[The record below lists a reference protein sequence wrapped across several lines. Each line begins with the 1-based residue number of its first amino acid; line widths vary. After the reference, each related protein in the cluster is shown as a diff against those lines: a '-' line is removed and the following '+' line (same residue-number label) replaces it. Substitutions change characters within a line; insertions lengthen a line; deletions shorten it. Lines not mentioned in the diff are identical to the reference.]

1 MSVESPTEPAL
12 PPEDIAAPER
22 RRVSVSYAD
31 LSGFVA
37 MSEAFTPEEVEETM
51 NAFLE
56 ETVRGIEV
64 HGGTADR
71 LAGTSVT
78 AFFGAPRPARDHAWK
93 AIRSACDQIAFL
105 RERREDFHAKG
116 KLLPECSVAV
126 HTGEMVLGHTGPGGR
141 RSFTALGP
149 AVTLAER
156 ITRGARPGEVLVTGA
171 TLTAALADLPGN
183 WQVAETTENTP
194 ETRPTNDAVP
204 LPADLRGRVVLV
216 GPNVVVSPETATFR
230 FRYRHTLPRRG
241 VEAPLAVLAV
251 DRPDQAGAH
260 PYAEIHNL
268 ALTSQDRVVGRY
280 HLLEVVG
287 RGGMAEVW
295 RARDN
300 SGAVVAIKILR
311 GGIDASDHSLRRLKR
326 EAEIMQR
333 LSHRHV
339 CGIREIGFHD
349 GVTFIAMEF
358 VEGATLSAVLSA
370 AGDSTSL
377 PTAGADVSAGLPS
390 VIARAS
396 RMRPGT
402 AARDESA
409 TVARPKPRAEAATLP
424 VQQSLAILIQ
434 VCAAIHYAHEH
445 GVLHRDLKPGNI
457 LIRPNGEPVVTDF
470 GLGKIRDAWTTA
482 RFPSTS
488 RCSAPSNTWP
498 PSRPARARTPTSAP
512 TSIPSARSFTRCSPG
527 GDPSSP
533 AAACSPTS
541 SAFPRTSPRRSAST
555 RRSSTPTSRPSP
567 SKPCATI
574 PPPATATPPHCGKT
588 SNATSAA
595 SPSSRAPPRSGRCCG
610 KTCADSGGGRVR
622 RRLRGG
628 WRRSAR
634 HA

>member
-1 MSVESPTEPAL
+1 MPSETPTEPAL
-12 PPEDIAAPER
+12 PPEDVAAPER

-51 NAFLE
+51 NAFIE

-64 HGGTADR
+64 HGGTADH

-78 AFFGAPRPARDHAWK
+78 ALFGAPRPARDHAWK

-116 KLLPECSVAV
+116 KLLPECCVAV

-183 WQVAETTENTP
+183 WQVAETTENAP
-194 ETRPTNDAVP
+194 ETRTTNDAVP

-216 GPNVVVSPETATFR
+216 GPNVAVSPETATFR

-251 DRPDQAGAH
+251 DRPDQAIAH
-260 PYAEIHNL
+260 PYPELHDL
-268 ALTSQDRVVGRY
+268 AITSQDRVVGRY

-311 GGIDASDHSLRRLKR
+311 GGIDASEHSLRRLKR

-409 TVARPKPRAEAATLP
+409 TVARPKPRAEAAVLP

-470 GLGKIRDAWTTA
+470 GLGKIRDAVDDRSLSFDEQVLGTIEYMAPEQARASKDADERADVYSLGAILYQMLTGRRPFVSSGSLLTDLQ
-482 RFPSTS
+482 RFPTHEP
-488 RCSAPSNTWP
+488 APLREHAPQLDLDLQTIALKALRNDP
-498 PSRPARARTPTSAP
+498 AARYRNAAALREDLVRYQRGEPILARPATL
-512 TSIPSARSFTRCSPG
+512 G
-527 GDPSSP
+527 EVLW
-533 AAACSPTS
+533 
-541 SAFPRTSPRRSAST
+541 
-555 RRSSTPTSRPSP
+555 
-567 SKPCATI
+567 K
-574 PPPATATPPHCGKT
+574 
-588 SNATSAA
+588 NL
-595 SPSSRAPPRSGRCCG
+595 
-610 KTCADSGGGRVR
+610 
-622 RRLRGG
+622 RRLG
-628 WRRSAR
+628 RRPG
-634 HA
+634 

>member
-1 MSVESPTEPAL
+1 MSAENPTEPGL
-12 PPEDIAAPER
+12 PPESIAAPER

-31 LSGFVA
+31 LSRFVA

-64 HGGTADR
+64 HGGTADH

-78 AFFGAPRPARDHAWK
+78 ALFGAPRPARDHAWK
-93 AIRSACDQIAFL
+93 AIRSACDQLAFL

-183 WQVAETTENTP
+183 WQVAETTENAP
-194 ETRPTNDAVP
+194 EPRATNDAVP

-216 GPNVVVSPETATFR
+216 GPNVAVSPETATFR

-260 PYAEIHNL
+260 PYPELHDL
-268 ALTSQDRVVGRY
+268 AITSQDRIVGRY

-311 GGIDASDHSLRRLKR
+311 GGIDASEHSLRRLKR

-470 GLGKIRDAWTTA
+470 GLGKIRDAVDDRSLSFDEQVLGTIEYMAPEQA
-482 RFPSTS
+482 RSSKDADERADVYSLGAILYQMLTGRRAFVSSGSLLTDLQRLPTHEP
-488 RCSAPSNTWP
+488 APLREHSPQLDADLQTIALKALRNDP
-498 PSRPARARTPTSAP
+498 AARYRNAAALREDLERYQRGEPILARPATL
-512 TSIPSARSFTRCSPG
+512 G
-527 GDPSSP
+527 EVLW
-533 AAACSPTS
+533 
-541 SAFPRTSPRRSAST
+541 
-555 RRSSTPTSRPSP
+555 
-567 SKPCATI
+567 K
-574 PPPATATPPHCGKT
+574 
-588 SNATSAA
+588 NL
-595 SPSSRAPPRSGRCCG
+595 
-610 KTCADSGGGRVR
+610 
-622 RRLRGG
+622 RRLAGG
-628 WRRSAR
+628 ERR
-634 HA
+634 

>member
-1 MSVESPTEPAL
+1 MSAENPTEPAL

-251 DRPDQAGAH
+251 DRPDQADAH

-470 GLGKIRDAWTTA
+470 GLGKIRDAVDDRSLSFDEQVLGTIEYMAPEQARASKDADERADVYSLGAILYQMLTGRRPFVSSGSLLTDLQ
-482 RFPSTS
+482 RFPTHEP
-488 RCSAPSNTWP
+488 APLREHAPQLDPDLQTIALKALRNDP
-498 PSRPARARTPTSAP
+498 AARYRNAAALREDLERYQRGEPILARPATL
-512 TSIPSARSFTRCSPG
+512 G
-527 GDPSSP
+527 EMLW
-533 AAACSPTS
+533 
-541 SAFPRTSPRRSAST
+541 
-555 RRSSTPTSRPSP
+555 
-567 SKPCATI
+567 K
-574 PPPATATPPHCGKT
+574 
-588 SNATSAA
+588 NL
-595 SPSSRAPPRSGRCCG
+595 
-610 KTCADSGGGRVR
+610 
-622 RRLRGG
+622 RRLG
-628 WRRSAR
+628 RRPG
-634 HA
+634 

>member
-1 MSVESPTEPAL
+1 MPAEPSPDPTL
-12 PPEDIAAPER
+12 PPEDAAAPER
-22 RRVSVSYAD
+22 RRVSVSFAD
-31 LSGFVA
+31 LRDFVA

-64 HGGTADR
+64 HGGTADH

-78 AFFGAPRPARDHAWK
+78 ALFGAPRPARDHAWK
-93 AIRSACDQIAFL
+93 AIRSACDQRAFL
-105 RERREDFHAKG
+105 RARREDFHAKG

-149 AVTLAER
+149 AITLAER
-156 ITRGARPGEVLVTGA
+156 LTRGARPGEVLVTGA

-183 WQVAETTENTP
+183 WQVADTTENAP
-194 ETRPTNDAVP
+194 EPRLTGDAVP

-216 GPNVVVSPETATFR
+216 GPNVALSPETATFR

-241 VEAPLAVLAV
+241 VEPPLAVLAV

-268 ALTSQDRVVGRY
+268 ALTSQDRIIGRY

-311 GGIDASDHSLRRLKR
+311 GGIDASEHSLRRLKR
-326 EAEIMQR
+326 EAVIMQR
-333 LSHRHV
+333 LAHPHV

-349 GVTFIAMEF
+349 GITFIAMEF
-358 VEGATLSAVLSA
+358 VEGATLSAVLAA
-370 AGDSTSL
+370 AGDSTSKS
-377 PTAGADVSAGLPS
+377 GAPSEVSADLPS
-390 VIARAS
+390 VIARAA
-396 RMRPGT
+396 RARPGT
-402 AARDESA
+402 AAPDESA
-409 TVARPKPRAEAATLP
+409 TVARPIPKGETTLP

-470 GLGKIRDAWTTA
+470 GLGKIRDAVDDRSLSLDEQVLGTIEYMAPEQA
-482 RFPSTS
+482 RASKDADERADVYSLGAVLYQMLTGRRPFISSGSLLTDLQRLPTHEP
-488 RCSAPSNTWP
+488 APLREHAPQLDPDLQTIALKALRNDP
-498 PSRPARARTPTSAP
+498 AARYRNAAALREDLERYQRGEPILARPATLGEMLWKSL
-512 TSIPSARSFTRCSPG
+512 
-527 GDPSSP
+527 
-533 AAACSPTS
+533 
-541 SAFPRTSPRRSAST
+541 
-555 RRSSTPTSRPSP
+555 
-567 SKPCATI
+567 
-574 PPPATATPPHCGKT
+574 
-588 SNATSAA
+588 
-595 SPSSRAPPRSGRCCG
+595 
-610 KTCADSGGGRVR
+610 
-622 RRLRGG
+622 RRLAGG
-628 WRRSAR
+628 ERR
-634 HA
+634 